1 MNRQEKALAAQL
13 AELIG
18 CKSYTHI
25 SKRCTG
31 KWRGTTDYGLLFD
44 NGCYHFASNGM
55 AGFEQEIQ
63 KDILEI
69 STVLQYRESYQAV
82 ISEQLALD
90 NEIALREGLS
100 PVKLIDTGINTDYEH
115 YFLWAYA
122 LLEVNGRQFRFIE
135 TMLNRHLRTNTLAIW
150 ETDRPKDIYTA
161 GAVQNPDFIFGNVR
175 FSSTDDMHK
184 TLDNRPKTTE
194 Q

>member
-1 MNRQEKALAAQL
+1 MNKQEKALAAQL
-13 AELIG
+13 TELIG

-25 SKRCTG
+25 AKRCTG
-31 KWRGTTDYGLLFD
+31 KWHGTTDHGLLFN
-44 NGCYHFASNGM
+44 NGCYHFVSNGM

-69 STVLQYRESYQAV
+69 STVLQYRESYRTV

-100 PVKLIDTGINTDYEH
+100 PVKLIDIGVNTDYELC
-115 YFLWAYA
+115 FLWVYA

-135 TMLNRHLRTNTLAIW
+135 TMLNYHLRTNNIAIW
-150 ETDRPKDIYTA
+150 EADRPKDTFTA

-175 FSSTDDMHK
+175 FSSTDNLHK
-184 TLDNRPKTTE
+184 IPDNKPKTTK